1 MDNKKKVGKS
11 PQLRKCSVPQ
21 CFKKQATRVF
31 GYPSNAK
38 QKELWLQ
45 AFKLEHCKASDKV
58 CDLHFKASDFGKRNL
73 NYGVIPSQN
82 LPQEFHGGT
91 KLVGPMIPIPEEDI
105 KVDHF
110 MARVTFIIAQI
121 F

>member
-11 PQLRKCSVPQ
+11 APQLKKCSVPQ
-21 CFKKQATRVF
+21 CFKKQAKRVF

-45 AFKLEHCKASDKV
+45 AFKLDHCKPSDKV
-58 CDLHFKASDFGKRNL
+58 CDLHFKESDIGKRHL
-73 NYGVIPSQN
+73 NYGVVPSQN
-82 LPQEFHGGT
+82 LPQEFDGGT
-91 KLVGPMIPIPEEDI
+91 KLVGPLISIPNDI
-105 KVDHF
+105 KVDLF
-110 MARVTFIIAQI
+110 IAQI